1 MNENAQGEGSS
12 LRAAPEAAV
21 PVPFSGTVTI
31 FFSDIRGFTD
41 YTEEFGDEAAS
52 RIVHEQDIIIR
63 SQIDAYGGVVV
74 KTQGDSFMVA
84 FSAARGAILCAIAI
98 QRIVAQAN
106 RDQTGP
112 RIAIGIGINTGEP
125 IRQEDGDYIGGTVN
139 LAARICAAAG
149 AGQILVSEST
159 RYVAGRIELRRSD
172 GGVVEY
178 RDLGLHELKG
188 FPEAKR
194 LFEVGWHPAGLGEQG
209 SSAEA
214 SSGDEEG
221 QQAFKAAVQRANGV
235 LARVLSVV
243 HLDDPAFPALL
254 ECQAKATELRLAFT
268 RAGADR
274 RGVTTKDVLNQLVP
288 FENLMILTVERDTL
302 TDERWAELDGAV
314 ARVFGRQLVNAI
326 ARGRLSI
333 ATAFAAA
340 EKPAPVAAPVP
351 APPSAEVPQE
361 QPKGP
366 EPVPAPAPPAR
377 SSVAAALAPPP
388 LDERGAAVS
397 WWAAAYAAWSQWKPS
412 GLAWAHALREEIRR
426 YPFLLSV
433 PLRSSG
439 DLDDGRLAGGY
450 FLLLEHV
457 ENQSPGYMRTIL
469 DRAIDEAGMETRALS
484 AKLYQ
489 LLIEG
494 GRLHETYPAF
504 VRDVIQVAVPT
515 PGMWADAG
523 LVEREDATVV
533 MSRPTGVVG
542 ESHEQST
549 PLTEAGERA
558 AERRFV
564 VTTQPLTTRFF
575 YVTSG
580 KLNAA
585 RDVEVR
591 LREDGK
597 PSDRAWYLTVRDSLS
612 VRSDPKLVPLTGVP
626 LPGLGRHHFGVWVA
640 VFNPDPDDVV
650 TYELAVSVKR
660 PGLGQSSPAASMF
673 SRPGGPAR

>member
-1 MNENAQGEGSS
+1 MSENMQGEGSS
-12 LRAAPEAAV
+12 PRAAPEAAV
-21 PVPFSGTVTI
+21 PFSGTITI

-52 RIVHEQDIIIR
+52 RIVHEKDSIIR
-63 SQIDAYGGVVV
+63 SQIEAYGGVVV

-84 FSAARGAILCAIAI
+84 FSAARGAILCAITI
-98 QRIVAQAN
+98 QRIVGQAN
-106 RDQTGP
+106 HDQAGP

-139 LAARICAAAG
+139 LASRICAAAG
-149 AGQILVSEST
+149 SGQILVSEST

-178 RDLGLHELKG
+178 VDLGLHELKG

-194 LFEVGWHPAGLGEQG
+194 LFEVSWHPAVVGEQRV
-209 SSAEA
+209 SAEA
-214 SSGDEEG
+214 PSADEEG
-221 QQAFKAAVQRANGV
+221 QQALKAAVQKANSV

-254 ECQAKATELRLAFT
+254 ECQAKATELRVAFT

-274 RGVTTKDVLNQLVP
+274 RGLTAKEVLDHLVP

-302 TDERWAELDGAV
+302 TDERWAQLDGAV

-326 ARGRLSI
+326 ARGRLSTT
-333 ATAFAAA
+333 TAVVAP
-340 EKPAPVAAPVP
+340 EKPTP
-351 APPSAEVPQE
+351 APTPVEAPGE
-361 QPKGP
+361 QPKEP
-366 EPVPAPAPPAR
+366 EPFQGGR
-377 SSVAAALAPPP
+377 SSVSVSLAPPP
-388 LDERGAAVS
+388 LDERGAGVA

-412 GLAWAHALREEIRR
+412 GLAWAHALREEVRR

-433 PLRSSG
+433 PLRASG

-457 ENQSPGYMRTIL
+457 ENQSPGFIRTIL
-469 DRAIDEAGMETRALS
+469 DRAIGEVGMESRSLGS
-484 AKLYQ
+484 KLYQ
-489 LLIEG
+489 LLVDG
-494 GRLHETYPAF
+494 GRLRDTYPAF

-523 LVEREDATVV
+523 LVEREDATVL
-533 MSRPTGVVG
+533 MSRPHGVVG
-542 ESHEQST
+542 DPQEESVQ
-549 PLTEAGERA
+549 LTEPHDRS
-558 AERRFV
+558 AERRFL

-580 KLNAA
+580 KLNTA
-585 RDVEVR
+585 RDVELR
-591 LREDGK
+591 LRSEDR

-612 VRSDPKLVPLTGVP
+612 VRSDPKLVPLSGVP

-640 VFNPDPDDVV
+640 VFNPDPEDVV
-650 TYELAVSVKR
+650 TYELSVSVKR
-660 PGLGQSSPAASMF
+660 LGQSSPAASMF
-673 SRPGGPAR
+673 SRRGGPAR

>member
-1 MNENAQGEGSS
+1 MSENAQGEGSS
-12 LRAAPEAAV
+12 PRAAPEAA
-21 PVPFSGTVTI
+21 VPFSGTVTI

-63 SQIDAYGGVVV
+63 SQIEAYGGVVV

-106 RDQTGP
+106 RDQAGP

-139 LAARICAAAG
+139 LAARICAAADS
-149 AGQILVSEST
+149 GQILVSEST

-178 RDLGLHELKG
+178 VDLGLHELKG

-194 LFEVGWHPAGLGEQG
+194 LFEVGWHPAVLGEQG
-209 SSAEA
+209 ANAEA
-214 SSGDEEG
+214 PSADEEG

-274 RGVTTKDVLNQLVP
+274 RGLTAKDVLDQLVP

-302 TDERWAELDGAV
+302 TDEHWAQLDGAV

-326 ARGRLSI
+326 ARGRLSA
-333 ATAFAAA
+333 ATAVVAA
-340 EKPAPVAAPVP
+340 EKPAPVQAPAPVP
-351 APPSAEVPQE
+351 VPVEAPRE
-361 QPKGP
+361 QPKEP
-366 EPVPAPAPPAR
+366 EPAQPAR
-377 SSVAAALAPPP
+377 ASVAAALAPPP

-433 PLRSSG
+433 PLRASG

-457 ENQSPGYMRTIL
+457 ENQSPGFIRTIL
-469 DRAIDEAGMETRALS
+469 DRAIGEVGMEPRSLGS
-484 AKLYQ
+484 KLYQ
-489 LLIEG
+489 LLVEG
-494 GRLHETYPAF
+494 GRLRETYPAF

-523 LVEREDATVV
+523 LVEREDATVL
-533 MSRPTGVVG
+533 MSRPNGLVG
-542 ESHEQST
+542 EPHEESVQ
-549 PLTEAGERA
+549 LTEAQDRA
-558 AERRFV
+558 AERRFL

-575 YVTSG
+575 YVISG
-580 KLNAA
+580 KLNTA

-591 LREDGK
+591 LREDDK

-612 VRSDPKLVPLTGVP
+612 VRSDPKLVPLSGVQ

-640 VFNPDPDDVV
+640 VFNPDPEDVV
-650 TYELAVSVKR
+650 TYELAVSVRR
-660 PGLGQSSPAASMF
+660 PGLGQSSPAAWLF

>member
-1 MNENAQGEGSS
+1 MSENVQGEGSS
-12 LRAAPEAAV
+12 LRAAPEAA
-21 PVPFSGTVTI
+21 VPFSGTVTI

-52 RIVHEQDIIIR
+52 RIVHEQDTIIR
-63 SQIDAYGGVVV
+63 SQIEAYGGVVV

-106 RDQTGP
+106 RDQAGP

-159 RYVAGRIELRRSD
+159 RYVAGRIELRQSD
-172 GGVVEY
+172 AGVVEY
-178 RDLGLHELKG
+178 VDLGRHELKG

-194 LFEVGWHPAGLGEQG
+194 LFEVAWHRHPTVLGEQG
-209 SSAEA
+209 TSAEA
-214 SSGDEEG
+214 PSADEEG
-221 QQAFKAAVQRANGV
+221 QQAFRAAVQRANSV

-274 RGVTTKDVLNQLVP
+274 RGLTAKDVLEQLVP

-302 TDERWAELDGAV
+302 TDERWAQLDGAV

-333 ATAFAAA
+333 ATTVVAA
-340 EKPAPVAAPVP
+340 EKPAPVVAPVE
-351 APPSAEVPQE
+351 APQE
-361 QPKGP
+361 QPKEP
-366 EPVPAPAPPAR
+366 EPSPPTR

-388 LDERGAAVS
+388 LDERGAAIS

-412 GLAWAHALREEIRR
+412 GLSWAHALREEIRR

-433 PLRSSG
+433 PLRASG
-439 DLDDGRLAGGY
+439 DLDDGRLGGGY

-457 ENQSPGYMRTIL
+457 ENQSPGFIRTIL
-469 DRAIDEAGMETRALS
+469 DRAISEVGMEPRSLGS
-484 AKLYQ
+484 KLYQ
-489 LLIEG
+489 LLVEG
-494 GRLHETYPAF
+494 GRLRETYPAF

-523 LVEREDATVV
+523 LVEREDATVL
-533 MSRPTGVVG
+533 MSRPNGVVG
-542 ESHEQST
+542 EPHEDSVQ
-549 PLTEAGERA
+549 LTEAQDRA
-558 AERRFV
+558 AERRFR
-564 VTTQPLTTRFF
+564 VTMQPLTSRFF

-580 KLNAA
+580 KLNTA

-591 LREDGK
+591 LREDDR

-612 VRSDPKLVPLTGVP
+612 VRSDPKLVPLSGAQ

-640 VFNPDPDDVV
+640 VFNPDPEDAV

-673 SRPGGPAR
+673 GRRGGPAR

>member
-1 MNENAQGEGSS
+1 MSEHAQGEGSS
-12 LRAAPEAAV
+12 LRAASEAAV

-63 SQIDAYGGVVV
+63 SQIEAYGGVVV

-84 FSAARGAILCAIAI
+84 FGAARGAILCAIAI

-149 AGQILVSEST
+149 AGQILVAEST

-178 RDLGLHELKG
+178 VDLGLHELKG

-194 LFEVGWHPAGLGEQG
+194 LFEVGWHPTVGEQS

-214 SSGDEEG
+214 SSSDGEE
-221 QQAFKAAVQRANGV
+221 QQALKAAVQRANGV
-235 LARVLSVV
+235 LTRVLSIV
-243 HLDDPAFPALL
+243 HLDDPAFPSLL

-274 RGVTTKDVLNQLVP
+274 RRLTAKDVLNQLVP

-333 ATAFAAA
+333 ATAVMAM
-340 EKPAPVAAPVP
+340 EKPAPVAPPPPPPV
-351 APPSAEVPQE
+351 EVPRE
-361 QPKGP
+361 QPKEP
-366 EPVPAPAPPAR
+366 EPAPAQPAR

-388 LDERGAAVS
+388 LDERGAGVS

-457 ENQSPGYMRTIL
+457 ENQSPGFLRTIL
-469 DRAIDEAGMETRALS
+469 DRAIGEAGMETRALGL
-484 AKLYQ
+484 KLYQ
-489 LLIEG
+489 LLVEG
-494 GRLHETYPAF
+494 GRLQETYPAF

-523 LVEREDATVV
+523 LVEREEATVL
-533 MSRPTGVVG
+533 MSRPNGVVG
-542 ESHEQST
+542 EPHEESVQ
-549 PLTEAGERA
+549 LTEAGERA
-558 AERRFV
+558 AERRFL

-612 VRSDPKLVPLTGVP
+612 VRSDPKLVPLSGVP

-640 VFNPDPDDVV
+640 VFNPDPEGVV
-650 TYELAVSVKR
+650 TYELSVSVKR

>member
-1 MNENAQGEGSS
+1 MSENAQGEGSS
-12 LRAAPEAAV
+12 VRAAPEAAV
-21 PVPFSGTVTI
+21 PFSGTVTI
-31 FFSDIRGFTD
+31 VFSDIRGFTD

-63 SQIDAYGGVVV
+63 SQIEAYGGVVV

-106 RDQTGP
+106 RDQAGP

-149 AGQILVSEST
+149 SGQILVSEST

-178 RDLGLHELKG
+178 VDLGLHELKG

-194 LFEVGWHPAGLGEQG
+194 LFEVAWHPTVLGEPG
-209 SSAEA
+209 ASGEAPSA
-214 SSGDEEG
+214 DEEG

-268 RAGADR
+268 RVGADR
-274 RGVTTKDVLNQLVP
+274 RGLTAKDVLDQLVP

-302 TDERWAELDGAV
+302 TDERWAQLDGAV

-326 ARGRLSI
+326 ARGRLST
-333 ATAFAAA
+333 ATAVVAA
-340 EKPAPVAAPVP
+340 ERPAPVAAPAPVVVE
-351 APPSAEVPQE
+351 APPEP
-361 QPKGP
+361 PKEP
-366 EPVPAPAPPAR
+366 EPAQPAR
-377 SSVAAALAPPP
+377 SSVSAALAPPP
-388 LDERGAAVS
+388 LDERGAAVT

-433 PLRSSG
+433 PLRASG
-439 DLDDGRLAGGY
+439 DLDDGRLGGGY

-457 ENQSPGYMRTIL
+457 ENQSPGFIRTIL
-469 DRAIDEAGMETRALS
+469 DRAIGEVGTEPRALG

-489 LLIEG
+489 LLVEG
-494 GRLHETYPAF
+494 GRLRETYPAF

-523 LVEREDATVV
+523 LVEREDVTVL
-533 MSRPTGVVG
+533 MSRPNGVVG
-542 ESHEQST
+542 EPHEESVQ
-549 PLTEAGERA
+549 LTEAQDRA
-558 AERRFV
+558 AERRFL

-580 KLNAA
+580 KLNVA

-591 LREDGK
+591 LREDDR

-612 VRSDPKLVPLTGVP
+612 VRSDPKLVPLSGVP

-640 VFNPDPDDVV
+640 VFNPDPEDVV
-650 TYELAVSVKR
+650 TYELAVSVRR

>member
-1 MNENAQGEGSS
+1 MSENAQGEESS
-12 LRAAPEAAV
+12 LRAAPETA
-21 PVPFSGTVTI
+21 VPFSGTVTI

-63 SQIDAYGGVVV
+63 SQIEAYGGVVV

-106 RDQTGP
+106 RDQAGP

-139 LAARICAAAG
+139 LASRICAAAG
-149 AGQILVSEST
+149 SGQILVSEST
-159 RYVAGRIELRRSD
+159 RYVAGRVELRRSD

-178 RDLGLHELKG
+178 VDLGLHELKG

-194 LFEVGWHPAGLGEQG
+194 LFEVGWHPAVLGEQG
-209 SSAEA
+209 ASAEA
-214 SSGDEEG
+214 PSADEEG
-221 QQAFKAAVQRANGV
+221 QQAFKAAAQRANGV

-274 RGVTTKDVLNQLVP
+274 RGLTAKDVLDQLVP

-302 TDERWAELDGAV
+302 TDERWAQLDGAV

-333 ATAFAAA
+333 ATAVVAA
-340 EKPAPVAAPVP
+340 EKPAPVAAPAPVP
-351 APPSAEVPQE
+351 VEAPQE
-361 QPKGP
+361 QPKEP
-366 EPVPAPAPPAR
+366 EPALAAR
-377 SSVAAALAPPP
+377 SSISAALAPPP
-388 LDERGAAVS
+388 LDQRGAAVS

-433 PLRSSG
+433 PLRASG
-439 DLDDGRLAGGY
+439 DLDDGRLGGGY

-457 ENQSPGYMRTIL
+457 ENQSPGFVRTIL
-469 DRAIDEAGMETRALS
+469 DRAIGEVGTEPRALGS
-484 AKLYQ
+484 KLYQ
-489 LLIEG
+489 LLVEG
-494 GRLHETYPAF
+494 GRLRETYPAF

-523 LVEREDATVV
+523 LVEREDVTVL
-533 MSRPTGVVG
+533 MSRPNGVVG
-542 ESHEQST
+542 EPHEESVQ
-549 PLTEAGERA
+549 LTEAQDRA
-558 AERRFV
+558 AERRFR
-564 VTTQPLTTRFF
+564 VTTQPLTARFF

-591 LREDGK
+591 LREDDR

-612 VRSDPKLVPLTGVP
+612 VRSDPKLVPLSGVP

-640 VFNPDPDDVV
+640 VFNPDPEDVV
-650 TYELAVSVKR
+650 TYELAVSVRR

-673 SRPGGPAR
+673 SRPGGLAR

>member
-1 MNENAQGEGSS
+1 MSENVQGEGSS

-21 PVPFSGTVTI
+21 PYSGTVTI

-52 RIVHEQDIIIR
+52 RIVHEQDTIIR
-63 SQIDAYGGVVV
+63 SQIEAYGGVVV

-106 RDQTGP
+106 RDLTGP

-149 AGQILVSEST
+149 AGQILVAEST

-194 LFEVGWHPAGLGEQG
+194 LFEVGWHSAGLGEQG

-214 SSGDEEG
+214 GSADEEG

-274 RGVTTKDVLNQLVP
+274 RGLTAKDVLNQLVP

-302 TDERWAELDGAV
+302 TDERWAQLDGAV

-326 ARGRLSI
+326 ARGRLST
-333 ATAFAAA
+333 ATAVVAT
-340 EKPAPVAAPVP
+340 EKPAPVAAPVE
-351 APPSAEVPQE
+351 APRE
-361 QPKGP
+361 QPKEP
-366 EPVPAPAPPAR
+366 EPSPPTR

-388 LDERGAAVS
+388 LDERGAAIS

-412 GLAWAHALREEIRR
+412 GLSWAHALREEIRR

-433 PLRSSG
+433 PLRASG

-457 ENQSPGYMRTIL
+457 ENQSPGFIRTIL
-469 DRAIDEAGMETRALS
+469 DRAISEVGLEPRSLGS
-484 AKLYQ
+484 KLYQ
-489 LLIEG
+489 LLVEG
-494 GRLHETYPAF
+494 GRL
-504 VRDVIQVAVPT
+504 Q
-515 PGMWADAG
+515 
-523 LVEREDATVV
+523 
-533 MSRPTGVVG
+533 
-542 ESHEQST
+542 
-549 PLTEAGERA
+549 
-558 AERRFV
+558 
-564 VTTQPLTTRFF
+564 
-575 YVTSG
+575 
-580 KLNAA
+580 
-585 RDVEVR
+585 
-591 LREDGK
+591 
-597 PSDRAWYLTVRDSLS
+597 
-612 VRSDPKLVPLTGVP
+612 
-626 LPGLGRHHFGVWVA
+626 
-640 VFNPDPDDVV
+640 
-650 TYELAVSVKR
+650 
-660 PGLGQSSPAASMF
+660 
-673 SRPGGPAR
+673 